1 MKSLFVFS
9 VLTTLSLHAQISGQV
24 TNPGGAR
31 VPGATLIAAG
41 TTTSQEQTPATPQ
54 RIRVGGNVQ
63 AVNLITKV
71 NPVYPADMKE
81 QRLEGVVV
89 LQAVISTDGV
99 PMSLNSQ
106 SADTNRSFVD
116 AAIDAVR
123 QWRYKPTLLNGQPVE
138 VITTITV
145 NFTLSQ

>member
-1 MKSLFVFS
+1 MKSLIVIS
-9 VLTTLSLHAQISGQV
+9 VLSALGLC
-24 TNPGGAR
+24 
-31 VPGATLIAAG
+31 ATAAG
-41 TTTSQEQTPATPQ
+41 TPLLQDQAPAAPQ

-63 AVNLITKV
+63 AMNLVTKV
-71 NPVYPADMKE
+71 NPSYPADMKE
-81 QRLEGVVV
+81 QMLEGVVV